1 MDPGMKDK
9 IITANGSIQDIAEI
23 PADIKE
29 LYKTVW
35 EIKMR
40 NIIDMAADR
49 GAYIC
54 QSQSLNLFINSP
66 NASKLTSMH
75 FYAWKKGLK
84 QVCTTCVHK
93 RHRKRLNLLLKTRA
107 AKTWKPVIPEVV
119 ETTATKCQKAQAA
132 LWKKVAL
139 PALHN
144 FNLVDRP

>member
-1 MDPGMKDK
+1 MKDK
-9 IITANGSIQDIAEI
+9 IISANGSIQDIAEI

-75 FYAWKKGLK
+75 FTHGRKALK
-84 QVCTTCVHK
+84 QVCITCVHK
-93 RHRKRLNLLLKTRA
+93 QHRKRLNLLLKTRA
-107 AKTWKPVIPEVV
+107 AKTWIRLSR
-119 ETTATKCQKAQAA
+119 KC
-132 LWKKVAL
+132 
-139 PALHN
+139 
-144 FNLVDRP
+144 